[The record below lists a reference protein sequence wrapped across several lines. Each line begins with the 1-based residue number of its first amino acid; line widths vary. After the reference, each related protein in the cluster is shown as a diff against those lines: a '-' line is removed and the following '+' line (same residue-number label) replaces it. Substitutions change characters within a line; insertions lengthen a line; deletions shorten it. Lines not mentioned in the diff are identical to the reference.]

1 MPDPADPLLEQIRKP
16 LSVSS
21 SSAADSAPNRA
32 ADAAPGLTRR
42 EIVAWRNAVFV
53 VFGLSGLALA
63 TWLSRVPRVRDELDV
78 STSVIGIVLFGVAT
92 GSIIGLTLAGQL
104 VAKLGSARGV
114 LFGLGVGVLGLPVAG
129 IGVEMG
135 NIWLTFAGLLILGAG
150 NGMCDVAMN
159 VTGAANERNLG
170 RSVMPLFHAFFSV
183 GTVVGTGI
191 GALAEALGV
200 SVLVHAGIM
209 TAVIIVALLLAVPR
223 LRPDLT
229 GIEPEAA
236 GSETHTTFAERMRVW
251 REPRT
256 LLIGVIVLG
265 MAFAEGSAND
275 WLALSMVD
283 GHGLANEQGALVLAL
298 FLASMTAGRIAGVPL
313 LDRFGRVPVLRVSA
327 VFAVTGLALVIFVPN
342 PIVAVAAVVLWGLG
356 AALGFPVGM
365 SAAADEPR
373 KAAARVSTVA
383 TIGYV
388 AFLAGPP
395 LIGFLGDHIGL
406 LPALIP
412 VLVLIAIAGLC
423 SGAARELRPAAAN

>member
-1 MPDPADPLLEQIRKP
+1 M
-16 LSVSS
+16 SS
-21 SSAADSAPNRA
+21 SSAAEYASNASGVTH
-32 ADAAPGLTRR
+32 GLTRR

-92 GSIIGLTLAGQL
+92 GSIIGLTVAGQL

-114 LFGLGVGVLGLPVAG
+114 LFGLGIGVLGLPVAG
-129 IGVEMG
+129 IGVEIG
-135 NIWLTFAGLLILGAG
+135 SIWLTFAGLLVLGAG

-191 GALAEALGV
+191 GALAEAVNV
-200 SVLVHAGIM
+200 SVLVH
-209 TAVIIVALLLAVPR
+209 TAVMTVGIVVALLLVVPR
-223 LRPDLT
+223 LQPDLT

-327 VFAVTGLALVIFVPN
+327 VLAVTGLALVIFVPN
-342 PIVAVAAVVLWGLG
+342 AIVAVAAVVLWGLG

-412 VLVLIAIAGLC
+412 VLVLITIAGLC
-423 SGAARELRPAAAN
+423 SGAARELRPAPAGPAS